1 HVVEGPLDRGHDIAD
16 AAEVKHVVRVGEDRI
31 IGAERAHVDLPDRET
46 GVPAVVGEVV
56 ESPGGQVVD
65 DPDLKA
71 TLEEQIDDVAPDE
84 ARPAR
89 DDGSLHVSLAAWTAL
104 TL

>member
-1 HVVEGPLDRGHDIAD
+1 MEARLGLQLVEDAGDRRLADVELLEAGPLRD
-16 AAEVKHVVRVGEDRI
+16 VV
-31 IGAERAHVDLPDRET
+31 AP
-46 GVPAVVGEVV
+46 
-56 ESPGGQVVD
+56 PGGQVVD

-71 TLEEQIDDVAPDE
+71 ALEEQIDHVAPDE

-89 DDGSLHVSLAAWTAL
+89 DDGSLHVSFAAWTAL